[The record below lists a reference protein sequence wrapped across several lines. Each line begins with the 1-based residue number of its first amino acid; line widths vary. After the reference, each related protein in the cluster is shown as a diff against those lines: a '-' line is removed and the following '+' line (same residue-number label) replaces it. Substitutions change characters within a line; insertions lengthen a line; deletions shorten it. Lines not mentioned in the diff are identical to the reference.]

1 MDSLL
6 SSDSPFED
14 SRSLTTRSRASSGV
28 SSTQSLF
35 NDLQLV
41 ASSPGSS
48 LEPSLST
55 LSRRLAARSPYDN
68 PVAAHQGL
76 VRNPVSQSTTSTFPH
91 LPEVLLSADWFNVD
105 TSAPPTQDPPLLR
118 VDSVED
124 CSQPPRTASSS
135 IPTPQSA
142 NMSAVATLNFDP
154 VFSMGNRSSY
164 GWPVLDSGNNNG
176 LLGHDLSSYGSEAS
190 LTPPSGTSSV
200 TASPPRNMSA
210 EQRELR
216 RQRDQARRDTKKA
229 VRIRRATGSSYG
241 GSPPVSMV
249 DMASPTN
256 LPVYTTGPTQIS
268 LLTEPTTL
276 ASTSSY
282 SMPTYATSLP
292 TDPQT
297 QPLFSAPYQ
306 PHTSYLG
313 EYQPAYTTTP
323 PSLPSQYGRTAMSHD
338 QQSMMYSTMP
348 VMGGG
353 PGAMVPPAP
362 SSASS
367 PPHSHHEAGGN
378 VRVVGG
384 RPKPQCW
391 EHGCNGRQFSTFSN
405 LLRHQREKSGQA
417 AKAVCPNCGAEFTR
431 TTARNGHLQHDKC
444 KQRRST

>member
-1 MDSLL
+1 M
-6 SSDSPFED
+6 
-14 SRSLTTRSRASSGV
+14 

-55 LSRRLAARSPYDN
+55 LSRRLAARSPYVN

-76 VRNPVSQSTTSTFPH
+76 VRNTVSQSTPSAFPQ
-91 LPEVLLSADWFNVD
+91 LSEDLLSAGWFNVD
-105 TSAPPTQDPPLLR
+105 TTTPPTQDPPLLR

-124 CSQPPRTASSS
+124 CSQPRTAASS

-164 GWPVLDSGNNNG
+164 GWPVLDSGNNG

-190 LTPPSGTSSV
+190 LTPPSGPSSV

-216 RQRDQARRDTKKA
+216 RQRDQNRRESKKA

-241 GSPPVSMV
+241 GSPPVSMA

-338 QQSMMYSTMP
+338 PQSMMYSTMP
-348 VMGGG
+348 VLGGG

-367 PPHSHHEAGGN
+367 PPHSHHEASGN

>member
-1 MDSLL
+1 MDSLHS

-14 SRSLTTRSRASSGV
+14 SRSLTPRSRASSGV

-35 NDLQLV
+35 NDLQLA

-48 LEPSLST
+48 LEPNLST
-55 LSRRLAARSPYDN
+55 LSRRLAARSPYLN
-68 PVAAHQGL
+68 PVAAPQSL
-76 VRNPVSQSTTSTFPH
+76 VPNSVSQSTPSAFPQ
-91 LPEVLLSADWFNVD
+91 LSEDLLSAAWFNVD
-105 TSAPPTQDPPLLR
+105 TTTSSTQDAPLLR
-118 VDSVED
+118 VDAVED
-124 CSQPPRTASSS
+124 CSHSRTASSS
-135 IPTPQSA
+135 IPPQSA
-142 NMSAVATLNFDP
+142 SMSAVATLQFDP

-164 GWPVLDSGNNNG
+164 GWPVLDSGNNNS

-190 LTPPSGTSSV
+190 LTPPSGPSSV

-241 GSPPVSMV
+241 GSPPVTMA
-249 DMASPTN
+249 DMASPTS

-268 LLTEPTTL
+268 LLTEPTNL

-306 PHTSYLG
+306 PHAASYLG

-323 PSLPSQYGRTAMSHD
+323 PSLPSQYGRTAIPHD
-338 QQSMMYSTMP
+338 QQSMMYSAMP
-348 VMGGG
+348 VLGGG
-353 PGAMVPPAP
+353 PGGMAPPAP

-367 PPHSHHEAGGN
+367 PPHSHHEASGN